1 MTALTFQLQ
10 DWAFSRTGEQAT
22 AEAEAAPLP
31 VLLRRRVGALGRRAL
46 AAAWRVMPEAAPR
59 FVFSSRHGE
68 YDRTLGLLDTLIAE
82 GDVSPAEFGLSVHHA
97 LAGLLSIAKGNR
109 RGHTAIAAGADSFG
123 YGLLEAAACLA
134 ENPSEPV
141 LLVHYDEPLPDLYD
155 DAIEDDEREAAALA
169 LALTAGGGGLRLSIE
184 AQPLERNESGRG
196 LALAFVEFLRSG
208 DEECRIPGG
217 RMSWCCRRA

>member
-1 MTALTFQLQ
+1 MTALTLQVQ
-10 DWAFSRTGEQAT
+10 DWAFWR
-22 AEAEAAPLP
+22 AADDAAQSADTPALP

-46 AAAWRVMPEAAPR
+46 AAAWQVMPEPAPR

-97 LAGLLSIAKGNR
+97 LAGLLSIATGNR
-109 RGHTAIAAGADSFG
+109 QGHTAIAAGADSFG

-134 ENPSEPV
+134 ERPSEPV
-141 LLVHYDEPLPDLYD
+141 LLVHYDEPLPAVYRDVV
-155 DAIEDDEREAAALA
+155 EDDEHEPAALA
-169 LALTAGGGGLRLSIE
+169 LALGAGAGGLRLSID
-184 AQPLERNESGRG
+184 AQPLERNDRGRS
-196 LALAFVEFLRSG
+196 LALAFVDFLRSG
-208 DEECRIPGG
+208 DEERRMPGG